1 MVKMIM
7 IKKVFFYFW
16 TLVVKVASS
25 SSGRFPRVRNLVQ
38 ILTVNINH
46 LTRRPIQQMELVLNY
61 WWRSPTKLPAASWPT
76 TQRWSWIPWR
86 RSRGRTSPGRWSP
99 PTRSPASSSA
109 MTLLIK
115 YETQIQR
122 CLLTKRFL
130 LWIIINLLVKNG
142 PDENA
147 DADKIGEA
155 VPEKDAQWLHT
166 FYPSSHVF

>member
-46 LTRRPIQQMELVLNY
+46 LTRRPIQTELVSKY
-61 WWRSPTKLPAASWPT
+61 WWRSPTTLPAASWPT

-99 PTRSPASSSA
+99 PPRSPASSSA

-147 DADKIGEA
+147 DADKIGET